1 MKWELNFKK
10 NKKNIE
16 HTEDLYLFLEL
27 TQRAC
32 FLVIG

>member
-10 NKKNIE
+10 KTNFE